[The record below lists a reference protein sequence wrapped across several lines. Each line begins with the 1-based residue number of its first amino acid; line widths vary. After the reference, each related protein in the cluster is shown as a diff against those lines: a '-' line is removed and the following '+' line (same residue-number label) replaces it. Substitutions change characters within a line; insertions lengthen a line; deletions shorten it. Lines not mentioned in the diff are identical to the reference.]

1 MKHRT
6 DRIQRVQQ
14 LAETEERNYCR
25 AMGEAQ
31 RIASEHEQRLRELQN
46 YRQEYAGRR
55 PHGGNGTI
63 SGVQWTDYQN
73 FLQRLDDAVRAQLQ
87 LVESS
92 KRNRDTHRQR
102 WMIKRQK
109 MESLQRV
116 VDRYRSDAVREGERK
131 EQKTL
136 DDLPLRAQLFSRSES

>member
-1 MKHRT
+1 MKQRT

-14 LAETEERNYCR
+14 LAETEERNCCR

-31 RIASEHEQRLRELQN
+31 RIASDHEQRLRELQN
-46 YRQEYAGRR
+46 YRREYASRR
-55 PHGGNGTI
+55 PRGGNGTI

-73 FLQRLDDAVRAQLQ
+73 FLQRLDEAVRAQRQ

-92 KRNRDTHRQR
+92 TKNRDTHRRR
-102 WMIKRQK
+102 WMVKRQK

-116 VDRYRSDAVREGERK
+116 ADRYRSDALRDAERK

-136 DDLPLRAQLFSRSES
+136 DDLPAQTRLFSRSES